1 MYDPNV
7 PLRHAPR
14 ALAAGGL
21 ACLVGCSLLT
31 DLGGLSSGS
40 SGTSSSSGGAD
51 GASGGDGSSGSSG
64 SSGDSSTSDASS
76 SGSEAG
82 PTSPCAPGTTH
93 LFCTTFDTG
102 GLGDIFDSYGTGT
115 NGALAI
121 ESTASFSAPSAL
133 RIGHPGGNPGGTPY
147 GARTITLS
155 SLDGV
160 KCRMRYR
167 RETMGGG
174 ILVLFMVEVRTFSN
188 VKFFAEV
195 KDGPTT
201 GKLYLQTTKADGTNS
216 SDFPDIPSVAA
227 PSSTAWANLA
237 WTLDFKASKST
248 LLRDGANVDTRLFAA
263 PFDGNSLKSIT
274 FTVGLGQFTDPASPW
289 VVRVDDLVC
298 DAL

>member
-1 MYDPNV
+1 M
-7 PLRHAPR
+7 PLRHLPR

-31 DLGGLSSGS
+31 DLGGLSNGP

-51 GASGGDGSSGSSG
+51 GSTGGDGSSGSA
-64 SSGDSSTSDASS
+64 GDSATSDGST
-76 SGSEAG
+76 SGSEGG
-82 PTSPCAPGTTH
+82 PASPCAPGSTH

-102 GLGDIFDSYGTGT
+102 GLGDIFDSYGTGN

-121 ESTASFSAPSAL
+121 ESTASFSSPSAL

-147 GARTITLS
+147 GARTITRS

-160 KCRMRYR
+160 RCRMRYR

-174 ILVLFMVEVRTFSN
+174 ILVLFMVEVRTFSDA
-188 VKFFAEV
+188 KFFAEV

-201 GKLYLQTTKADGTNS
+201 GKLYLETTKADGTNA

-227 PSSTAWANLA
+227 PSSTAWADLD
-237 WTLDFKASKST
+237 WTLDFKTSKST
-248 LLRDGANVDTRLFAA
+248 LLRDGANVDTRGFAA
-263 PFDGNSLKSIT
+263 PFDGRSLKSVT

-298 DAL
+298 DAM